1 MVAFWNT
8 FVRQETSRVSVPGM
22 PVLYHALLDAHPDA
36 FVVYLSTGPWNVAP
50 ALEQFLARHGY
61 PPGPLLLTDWGP
73 TASGWFRSGR
83 EHKQTQLR
91 RLLGELPELTWILV
105 GDDGQHDP
113 DIYTRVAEE
122 FPGRVRAVLIRQLTA
137 LEQVLTHGTPDPLEE
152 SEVGGGRAVEGAG
165 VAGAVEEVRA
175 PDGGQLLAELGRR
188 GLLPVAPTWP

>member
-1 MVAFWNT
+1 
-8 FVRQETSRVSVPGM
+8 M
-22 PVLYHALLDAHPDA
+22 PVLYHALLDAHPGA

-91 RLLGELPELTWILV
+91 RLLGELPGLTWFLI

-113 DIYTRVAEE
+113 DIYGRIAQD
-122 FPGRVRAVLIRQLTA
+122 FPDQVRAVVIRQLTA
-137 LEQVLTHGTPDPLEE
+137 IEQVLTHGTPDPLEQPG
-152 SEVGGGRAVEGAG
+152 EVGQSPAEPAKE
-165 VAGAVEEVRA
+165 AAVEEIRA
-175 PDGGQLLAELGRR
+175 PDGAQLLAELGRR
-188 GLLPVAPTWP
+188 GVLPVAPTWP